1 MRYELSLASE
11 TFTPAVEAFDRQLLV
26 LLKRMR
32 KQNIN
37 EGSISLKINIELWKQ
52 FPVDEHGNAR
62 EIFVP
67 VFNHEVSSQL
77 TQKDKQSGKID
88 QDFVLVL
95 GTDGLSAMYS
105 RDTDNLFDMV
115 AEKEVGGDGEADGSR
130 AG

>member
-1 MRYELSLASE
+1 MRYELSLASD

-37 EGSISLKINIELWKQ
+37 EGSISFKINIELWKQ
-52 FPVDEHGNAR
+52 FPVDEHGNER

-95 GTDGLSAMYS
+95 GADGLPAMYS
-105 RDTDNLFDMV
+105 RDTNNLFDMV
-115 AEKEVGGDGEADGSR
+115 EKAGDSDA
-130 AG
+130 

>member
-1 MRYELSLASE
+1 MRYELSLASD

-52 FPVDEHGNAR
+52 FPVDEHGNER

-95 GTDGLSAMYS
+95 GADGLPAMYS
-105 RDTDNLFDMV
+105 RDTNNLFDMV
-115 AEKEVGGDGEADGSR
+115 EKAGDSDA
-130 AG
+130 

>member
-1 MRYELSLASE
+1 MRYGLSLASE
-11 TFTPAVEAFDRQLLV
+11 TFTPAVEAFDRQMLA

-52 FPVDEHGNAR
+52 FPVDEHGNER

-95 GTDGLSAMYS
+95 GADGLPAMYS

-115 AEKEVGGDGEADGSR
+115 AKAGNGDA
-130 AG
+130 

>member
-1 MRYELSLASE
+1 MRYGLSLASE

-52 FPVDEHGNAR
+52 FPVDEHGNER

-95 GTDGLSAMYS
+95 GADGLPAMYS
-105 RDTDNLFDMV
+105 RDTNNLFDLV
-115 AEKEVGGDGEADGSR
+115 AKAGNGDA
-130 AG
+130 

>member
-1 MRYELSLASE
+1 MRYGLSLASE
-11 TFTPAVEAFDRQLLV
+11 TFTPAVEAFDRQMLS

-52 FPVDEHGNAR
+52 FPVDEHGNER

-95 GTDGLSAMYS
+95 GADGLPAMYS
-105 RDTDNLFDMV
+105 RDTNNLFDMV
-115 AEKEVGGDGEADGSR
+115 EKAGDSDA
-130 AG
+130 

>member
-1 MRYELSLASE
+1 MRYELSLASD
-11 TFTPAVEAFDRQLLV
+11 TFTPAVEAFDRQLLA

-52 FPVDEHGNAR
+52 FPVDEHGNER

-95 GTDGLSAMYS
+95 GADGLPAMYS

-115 AEKEVGGDGEADGSR
+115 AKAGNGDA
-130 AG
+130 

>member
-1 MRYELSLASE
+1 MRYELSLASD

-52 FPVDEHGNAR
+52 FPVEEQGNER

-67 VFNHEVSSQL
+67 VFNHEFSSQL

-95 GTDGLSAMYS
+95 GADGLPAMYS
-105 RDTDNLFDMV
+105 RDTNNLFDMV
-115 AEKEVGGDGEADGSR
+115 EKSGDSDA
-130 AG
+130 

>member
-1 MRYELSLASE
+1 MRYGLSLASE

-52 FPVDEHGNAR
+52 FPVDEHGKER

-95 GTDGLSAMYS
+95 GADGLPAMYS

-115 AEKEVGGDGEADGSR
+115 AKAGNGDA
-130 AG
+130 

>member
-1 MRYELSLASE
+1 MRYGLSLASE
-11 TFTPAVEAFDRQLLV
+11 TFTPAVEAFDPQLLV

-52 FPVDEHGNAR
+52 FPVDEHGNER

-95 GTDGLSAMYS
+95 GADGLPAMYS
-105 RDTDNLFDMV
+105 RDTNNLFDMV
-115 AEKEVGGDGEADGSR
+115 EKAGDSDA
-130 AG
+130 

>member
-1 MRYELSLASE
+1 MRYELSLASDA
-11 TFTPAVEAFDRQLLV
+11 FTPAVEAFDRQLLV

-52 FPVDEHGNAR
+52 FPVDEHGNER

-67 VFNHEVSSQL
+67 VFNHEVSSQI

-95 GTDGLSAMYS
+95 GADGLPAMYS
-105 RDTDNLFDMV
+105 RDTNNLFDMV
-115 AEKEVGGDGEADGSR
+115 EKAGDSDA
-130 AG
+130 

>member
-1 MRYELSLASE
+1 MRYGLSLASE

-52 FPVDEHGNAR
+52 FPVDEHGNER

-95 GTDGLSAMYS
+95 GADSLPAMYS
-105 RDTDNLFDMV
+105 RDTNNLFDMV
-115 AEKEVGGDGEADGSR
+115 EKAGDSDA
-130 AG
+130 

>member
-1 MRYELSLASE
+1 MRYGLSLASE
-11 TFTPAVEAFDRQLLV
+11 TFTPAVEAFDRQMLV

-52 FPVDEHGNAR
+52 FPVDEHGNER

-77 TQKDKQSGKID
+77 TQKDKQSGKTD
-88 QDFVLVL
+88 QDFVLVI
-95 GTDGLSAMYS
+95 GADGLPAMYS

-115 AEKEVGGDGEADGSR
+115 AKAGNGDA
-130 AG
+130 

>member
-1 MRYELSLASE
+1 MRYELSLASD

-26 LLKRMR
+26 PLKRMR

-52 FPVDEHGNAR
+52 FPVDEHGNER

-95 GTDGLSAMYS
+95 GADGLPAMYS
-105 RDTDNLFDMV
+105 RDTNNLFDMV
-115 AEKEVGGDGEADGSR
+115 EKAGDSDA
-130 AG
+130 